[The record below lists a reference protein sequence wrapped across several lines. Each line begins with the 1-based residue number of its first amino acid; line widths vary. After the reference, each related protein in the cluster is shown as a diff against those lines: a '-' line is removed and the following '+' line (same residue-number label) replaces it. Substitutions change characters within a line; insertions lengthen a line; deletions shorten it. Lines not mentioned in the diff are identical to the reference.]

1 MFNIKKLTD
10 LLSQQRDKLEST
22 FGIAVAKGIKDEAE
36 KEMAKACK
44 RDCTRKLRDADRRA

>member
-22 FGIAVAKGIKDEAE
+22 FGIAVAKGIKDEAK

-44 RDCTRKLRDADRRA
+44 RNCTRKLRDTDRRA

>member
-22 FGIAVAKGIKDEAE
+22 FGIAVAKGIKDEAK
-36 KEMAKACK
+36 KEMANACK
-44 RDCTRKLRDADRRA
+44 RNCTRKLRDTDRRA